1 MDFLTDDTGIN
12 AINVYEALE
21 YILDIANNLRIQR
34 KERKQIQDNSIH
46 YILKECEYL
55 VNIRLF
61 YHDIEDGPYRIENED
76 EEPQSMKNDNMQCFS
91 IAKRKRILSQNQE
104 DLSQN
109 SQQISDNN
117 DSSQILSAQQI
128 LNIMNNKQGAGLF
141 LTPIKDR
148 SYVRS
153 LIAKEKLKNISYQ
166 DVLNNSITYYGKDGL
181 DKKATNLFNKYVK
194 GHSLGPLKIDQQIS
208 PLRVLPKELQL
219 PKNVAFQRCYP
230 QDIIEQLE
238 NEVKIE
244 NLNIDT
250 RKISLDISQLD
261 YSKIKLPNQKTEA
274 HLETLLH
281 VPTYQSLFQQNIM
294 KYENSQLTLP
304 TTQITSSQP
313 HISIQVSNL
322 NQIQKKEDEINNNI
336 NNNNNNLSSMKQI
349 NVKQES
355 YHIPQQYRQQVYSK
369 FNNQQS
375 SLYSIS
381 PMNQQNKVK
390 RTLSNIKQNDKSL
403 SYNEYSQTRNLKST
417 QIRSLE
423 RNEIPSFQNKSPI
436 IYDFDN
442 QFQKKYYIDQ
452 SFDHQH
458 NNEIQHSLQTQQNQY
473 HNNSIESNQVGLNSI
488 MNEQENDEQIEM
500 NDSSIIKQNLENIYK
515 QQKVMRKELSQLILE
530 RKKQQK
536 YNSQIK
542 NNNDKSKIIM
552 FEHRNYSNIKHR
564 SNVSPLPSKLNN
576 SSQQI
581 KEVLN
586 SSQNYSSNKIDY
598 LYQPQILS
606 QYNNNH
612 IKQPSYL
619 PPLKTQRLSY
629 NM

>member
-1 MDFLTDDTGIN
+1 MDYLIDDSGIN
-12 AINVYEALE
+12 AINVYETLE
-21 YILDIANNLRIQR
+21 YILDIANNLRVQR
-34 KERKQIQDNSIH
+34 QEKQQNSDNSIH

-61 YHDIEDGPYRIENED
+61 YHDVEDGPYKIENED

-91 IAKRKRILSQNQE
+91 IAKRKRILSQNQD

-109 SQQISDNN
+109 SQQIYDNN
-117 DSSQILSAQQI
+117 DSSQVLSAQQI
-128 LNIMNNKQGAGLF
+128 LNIMNNKQGAGIF

-153 LIAKEKLKNISYQ
+153 LIAKEKMKNISYQ

-244 NLNIDT
+244 NLNVDT

-261 YSKIKLPNQKTEA
+261 YSKLKLPNQKTEA
-274 HLETLLH
+274 NLETLLH

-294 KYENSQLTLP
+294 RYENSQLTLP

-313 HISIQVSNL
+313 HISIQISNS
-322 NQIQKKEDEINNNI
+322 NQMQKKEDET
-336 NNNNNNLSSMKQI
+336 NNNNNLSSIKQI
-349 NVKQES
+349 TVKQDH
-355 YHIPQQYRQQVYSK
+355 YHFPQQYRQQVYSK

-381 PMNQQNKVK
+381 PINQQSKAK
-390 RTLSNIKQNDKSL
+390 KTLSNVKQNDKSI
-403 SYNEYSQTRNLKST
+403 SFNDYSQARNLKST

-423 RNEIPSFQNKSPI
+423 RNEIPSFENKSPI
-436 IYDFDN
+436 KYDFEN
-442 QFQKKYYIDQ
+442 QFQRKYYVDQ
-452 SFDHQH
+452 TLDHQQH
-458 NNEIQHSLQTQQNQY
+458 IEIQNSLQTQKNQQ
-473 HNNSIESNQVGLNSI
+473 HNNSIEVNQVGLNSI
-488 MNEQENDEQIEM
+488 LNEQENDDQIELD
-500 NDSSIIKQNLENIYK
+500 DSSIIKQNLENYK
-515 QQKVMRKELSQLILE
+515 KQKVMRKELSQLILE

-536 YNSQIK
+536 YNTQIK
-542 NNNDKSKIIM
+542 NNNDKSKIVM
-552 FEHRNYSNIKHR
+552 FEQRKSSNIKHR
-564 SNVSPLPSKLNN
+564 SNVSPFASKLNN

-586 SSQNYSSNKIDY
+586 QSQNYTSNKIDY

>member
-1 MDFLTDDTGIN
+1 MNCLIDDSSIN
-12 AINVYEALE
+12 AVNVYEILE
-21 YILDIANNLRIQR
+21 YILDIANNLRIQQQE
-34 KERKQIQDNSIH
+34 KKQISDSSIH

-61 YHDIEDGPYRIENED
+61 QHDIEDSRYRIENED
-76 EEPQSMKNDNMQCFS
+76 EEPSSMKNDNMQCFS
-91 IAKRKRILSQNQE
+91 IAKRKRVLSQNQD

-109 SQQISDNN
+109 SQQLIDNN

-153 LIAKEKLKNISYQ
+153 LIAKEKLKNMNYQ

-244 NLNIDT
+244 NLNLDT

-313 HISIQVSNL
+313 HISIQISNL
-322 NQIQKKEDEINNNI
+322 NQIQKKDDEINNLS
-336 NNNNNNLSSMKQI
+336 NNNLSSIKQI
-349 NVKQES
+349 NVKQDK
-355 YHIPQQYRQQVYSK
+355 YHIPQQYRQQVHSK
-369 FNNQQS
+369 FNNQQQ

-381 PMNQQNKVK
+381 PINEQSRVK
-390 RTLSNIKQNDKSL
+390 RTLSNIKQNDRSIN
-403 SYNEYSQTRNLKST
+403 YNDYNQSRNQKST
-417 QIRSLE
+417 QIKSLE
-423 RNEIPSFQNKSPI
+423 RNEIPSFENKSPI
-436 IYDFDN
+436 KYDFEN
-442 QFQKKYYIDQ
+442 QFQRKYFIDQ
-452 SFDHQH
+452 SFDQH
-458 NNEIQHSLQTQQNQY
+458 VEIQNSLQTQQNNQ
-473 HNNSIESNQVGLNSI
+473 HNNSMEFNQLGLNSI
-488 MNEQENDEQIEM
+488 MNEQENDDQIEL
-500 NDSSIIKQNLENIYK
+500 NDSSIIKQNLDNYK
-515 QQKVMRKELSQLILE
+515 KQKVMRKELSQLILE

-536 YNSQIK
+536 YNTQIK
-542 NNNDKSKIIM
+542 NNNDKSKIVM
-552 FEHRNYSNIKHR
+552 FEQRKSSNIKHR
-564 SNVSPLPSKLNN
+564 SNVSPFAQKLNN

-586 SSQNYSSNKIDY
+586 QSQNYSSNKIDY

-606 QYNNNH
+606 QYNSNH
-612 IKQPSYL
+612 IKQHSYL